1 MIWSTPALKTTT
13 IYEDYPYNNTG
24 LDQIIEL
31 RKSGDST
38 TGDLAE
44 SRILLEFDLS
54 TLSNILAENN
64 VSLNT
69 ITASLKL
76 YSVQELE
83 VPKSYTIEARAL
95 ANSWENG
102 SGGPVTYGA
111 ESTNTSIVDG
121 ATWLTVA
128 GLGTTT
134 WSSSYTQS
142 PSGKNIQY
150 NITSSVG
157 GGVWYT
163 ASIASQSFNYKTT
176 DTFSVDVTNIVKRW
190 QTGSLPNYG
199 FLVAF
204 RNSEIVANNYPE
216 TNLQFY
222 SSNTHTVYE
231 PQLYISWPGSQ
242 TYITGSQSVITYEEE
257 PIVYLRASNRV
268 FRKNSKVRMLLGAR
282 PRYPRPAFTQNSV
295 FATTRALTSASYYQI
310 KDAHSNEIVIPYSE
324 ATKINTNAS
333 GSYFDF
339 YTTMMYPERYY
350 TFGFKSVLSDANI
363 IFESNDYTFK
373 IVLD

>member
-31 RKSGDST
+31 RKSGDSS

-102 SGGPVTYGA
+102 SGGSVTYGA

-142 PSGKNIQY
+142 PSGKDIQY

-176 DTFSVDVTNIVKRW
+176 DTFSVDVTDIVKQW

-222 SSNTHTVYE
+222 SSNTDTVYE
-231 PQLYISWPGSQ
+231 PQLYISWAGSQ
-242 TYITGSQSVITYEEE
+242 TYITGSQSVITYESE
-257 PIVYLRASNRV
+257 PIVYMRASNKV
-268 FRKNSKVRMLLGAR
+268 FRKNSKVRILLGAR
-282 PRYPRPAFTQNSV
+282 DRYPRPAFTQNSV

-310 KDAHSNEIVIPYSE
+310 KDAHSDEIVIPYSE
-324 ATKINTNAS
+324 ATKINTNIS

-350 TFGFKSVLSDANI
+350 KFEFKSVLSDSNI